1 MNDEWISL
9 TGYIDPPL
17 APEGYTTEVK
27 RDSFLGIMTHYR
39 FIPLKNDY
47 DDKSKDELL
56 EMIRELKKEVK
67 TLKLNLL
74 NRSWAENPDRMGG
87 QFTEEEKNR
96 RNFY

>member
-1 MNDEWISL
+1 MNDEYENLS
-9 TGYIDPPL
+9 
-17 APEGYTTEVK
+17 
-27 RDSFLGIMTHYR
+27 R
-39 FIPLKNDY
+39 
-47 DDKSKDELL
+47 DELL
-56 EMIRELKKEVK
+56 EMIRELQEEVK